1 MATSDVV
8 TLTTC
13 PVCAGDRFQTLPTPG
28 RWIGPEVF
36 EPLRGRIGMM
46 DCRDCGLAFVNPRPS
61 SERLGAFYSG
71 NTYDCHE
78 TSGSSS
84 AGDTADFLMSR
95 IQPHLPAGSPKS
107 VLDYGAG
114 GGGFLLRMRE
124 LGWRTQGLEPG
135 LRGLAACRAAGL
147 DVTDEVDELPSG
159 AYGLVTFHHVF
170 EHLEDPASVLDTVR
184 RVLAPDG
191 RLFIEVPNYDSLRAR
206 LALPVLSRSTRVD
219 ERFRAYP
226 IHLAYYTAD
235 TLSRVLANSG
245 WQVDATFTVG
255 MGLDEYLASGSP
267 SAEHD
272 APAHASADADT
283 EAAPPAHATQ
293 AAADAQVEAPVR
305 PRKLPHLVRDA
316 YLDMGL
322 GENLA
327 VIARPG

>member
-8 TLTTC
+8 TLTAC
-13 PVCAGDRFQTLPTPG
+13 PVCSGSHFGTLPVPG

-61 SERLGAFYSG
+61 SERLGAFYAGS
-71 NTYDCHE
+71 TYDCHE

-84 AGDTADFLMSR
+84 AGGTADVLMSR
-95 IQPHLPAGSPKS
+95 IEPHLPAAAPRS

-124 LGWRTQGLEPG
+124 RGWTTKGLEPG
-135 LRGLAACRAAGL
+135 TRGLAACRAAGL
-147 DVTDEVDELPSG
+147 DVTDRIDELPPG

-170 EHLEDPASVLDTVR
+170 EHLEDPGDVLATVR

-206 LALPVLSRSTRVD
+206 LALPMLSRNTRVD

-226 IHLAYYTAD
+226 IHLAYYSAD
-235 TLSRVLANSG
+235 TLARVLANHG
-245 WQVDATFTVG
+245 WQVDATFTLG
-255 MGLDEYLASGSP
+255 MGLDEYLIDEP
-267 SAEHD
+267 AE
-272 APAHASADADT
+272 PAHADAARKAG
-283 EAAPPAHATQ
+283 EMPLPPPPPPTGRA
-293 AAADAQVEAPVR
+293 AAADVPGDASAP
-305 PRKLPHLVRDA
+305 PRKFRHRVRDA
-316 YLDMGL
+316 YLGMGL

-327 VIARPG
+327 VVARPA

>member
-8 TLTTC
+8 TLTHC
-13 PVCAGDRFQTLPTPG
+13 PVCSGNRFGTLPTPG

-36 EPLRGRIGMM
+36 EPLRGHIGMM
-46 DCRDCGLAFVNPRPS
+46 DCHECGLAFVNPRPS
-61 SERLGAFYSG
+61 SDRLGAFYAGS
-71 NTYDCHE
+71 TYDCHE

-84 AGDTADFLMSR
+84 AGGTADFLMSR
-95 IQPHLPAGSPKS
+95 IEPHLPETAPKS

-124 LGWRTQGLEPG
+124 LGWATQGLEPG

-147 DVTDEVDELPSG
+147 DVTDQVDELPSG

-170 EHLEDPASVLDTVR
+170 EHLEAPGDVLATVR

-206 LALPVLSRSTRVD
+206 LALPMLSQNTRVD

-226 IHLAYYTAD
+226 IHLAYYTAE
-235 TLSRVLANSG
+235 TLARVLANHG
-245 WQVDATFTVG
+245 WKVDATFTLG
-255 MGLDEYLASGSP
+255 MGLDEFLIREHVVHEGASAADPSNASSPAP
-267 SAEHD
+267 SADVE
-272 APAHASADADT
+272 A
-283 EAAPPAHATQ
+283 AAPP
-293 AAADAQVEAPVR
+293 R
-305 PRKLPHLVRDA
+305 PFRHRVRDA
-316 YLDMGL
+316 YLGMGL

-327 VIARPG
+327 VVARPA